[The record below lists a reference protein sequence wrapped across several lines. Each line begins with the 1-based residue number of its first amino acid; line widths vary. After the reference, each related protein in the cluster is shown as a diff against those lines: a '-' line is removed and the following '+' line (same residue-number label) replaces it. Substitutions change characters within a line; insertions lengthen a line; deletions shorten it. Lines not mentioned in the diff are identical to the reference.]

1 VEPDTELKEDR
12 EKKALKENPQRE
24 QALERLERAAT
35 AWSVWEGITSFL
47 APGDNWKDFEEPQF
61 AKEFARIENHYFMHG
76 GFLDGSGKRDN
87 NYLLDSVHKI
97 AHLPVYIVQG
107 QFDQIC
113 PRCEA
118 DELVAALGVKAKVE
132 YVLTAAG
139 HSATERENVKA
150 LTEIMDNL

>member
-1 VEPDTELKEDR
+1 LKKDR

-47 APGDNWKDFEEPQF
+47 ASGENRKEFEEPQF
-61 AKEFARIENHYFMHG
+61 AKGFARIENHYFMHG

-107 QFDQIC
+107 QFDQVC

-132 YVLTAAG
+132 YVLTTAG